1 MKNLESLKELYL
13 LSFTEDREEDADFL
27 FENVFSKAQLISL
40 EESGKTV
47 SMLFLMDCVL
57 STKTEE
63 IPYYYLY
70 AACTHPDYRGKG
82 LMGKLLAKAKDFAK
96 ENGMGG
102 IILKP
107 AKPSLFEFYNNYG
120 FKNFCKYSKT
130 NLCLEDIKLKAP
142 TLYNIPSTE
151 WWEERKAIL
160 KNYSDCF
167 VSFPKELFVAA
178 IDDCKIATDK
188 KGSFV
193 AYEIRD
199 NTLLCKECIYEKGC
213 EEGVLAIV
221 KGLMEENKVYSAE
234 LRMPVN
240 PNSSINHLCENGYFS
255 VISNEKIVA
264 ENPYHGFAFD

>member
-1 MKNLESLKELYL
+1 MKNTQDLKELYL
-13 LSFTEDREEDADFL
+13 LSFVEDTKEDADFL

-40 EESGKTV
+40 EEKGKTV

-70 AACTHPDYRGKG
+70 AACTHPEHRGKG
-82 LMGKLLAKAKDFAK
+82 LMGKLLAEAKDFAFEK
-96 ENGMGG
+96 GRGG

-107 AKPSLFEFYNNYG
+107 AKPSLFKFYENYG
-120 FKNFCKYSKT
+120 FKSFCKYSKID
-130 NLCLEDIKLKAP
+130 LRLEDINLEAS
-142 TLYNIPSTE
+142 TLYNIEATE
-151 WWEERKAIL
+151 WWEKRKAVL

-167 VSFPKELFVAA
+167 VSFPKELFVSA
-178 IDDCKIATDK
+178 IADCKIATDK
-188 KGSFV
+188 KGAFV
-193 AYEIRD
+193 VYEVRD
-199 NTLLCKECIYEKGC
+199 NTLLCKECLYEKGC

-221 KGLMEENKVYSAE
+221 KGLMEENMVNSAE

-255 VISNEKIVA
+255 VISNEKIIA